1 MFADAGIRPIESPL
15 SPGAL
20 RGMTRIP
27 AMTVHK
33 WRALSLKRLAHLSEL
48 RRSGRWQRFYAD
60 QESFEEAVRRAESD
74 AERWK
79 GLAYADSPPVQ
90 PAE

>member
-1 MFADAGIRPIESPL
+1 
-15 SPGAL
+15 
-20 RGMTRIP
+20 MTSIP
-27 AMTVHK
+27 AVTVHK
-33 WRALSLKRLAHLSEL
+33 WRALSLKRLAYLSEL
-48 RRSGRWQRFYAD
+48 RRSGRWQRVYPS
-60 QESFEEAVRRAESD
+60 QEAFDEAVRYAESD

>member
-1 MFADAGIRPIESPL
+1 
-15 SPGAL
+15 
-20 RGMTRIP
+20 MTRIP
-27 AMTVHK
+27 GMTVHK
-33 WRALSLKRLAHLSEL
+33 WRALSLKRLAYLSEL
-48 RRSGRWQRFYAD
+48 RRSGRWHRVYASQD
-60 QESFEEAVRRAESD
+60 AFDEAVRFAESD

>member
-1 MFADAGIRPIESPL
+1 
-15 SPGAL
+15 
-20 RGMTRIP
+20 MTGIP
-27 AMTVHK
+27 AVTVHK

-48 RRSGRWQRFYAD
+48 RRSGRWHRVYAS
-60 QESFEEAVRRAESD
+60 QEAFDEAVRYAESD

>member
-1 MFADAGIRPIESPL
+1 MTGIPVL
-15 SPGAL
+15 
-20 RGMTRIP
+20 
-27 AMTVHK
+27 TVHK

-48 RRSGRWQRFYAD
+48 RRSGRWLRFYASQD
-60 QESFEEAVRRAESD
+60 AFDEAVRFAESD

-79 GLAYADSPPVQ
+79 GLAYADSPSVQ

>member
-1 MFADAGIRPIESPL
+1 
-15 SPGAL
+15 
-20 RGMTRIP
+20 MTGIP
-27 AMTVHK
+27 AVTVHK

-48 RRSGRWQRFYAD
+48 RRSGRWHRFYASQHAFD
-60 QESFEEAVRRAESD
+60 EAIRYAEAD

>member
-1 MFADAGIRPIESPL
+1 MAS
-15 SPGAL
+15 
-20 RGMTRIP
+20 IP
-27 AMTVHK
+27 AVTVHK

-48 RRSGRWQRFYAD
+48 RRSGRWHRFYASQD
-60 QESFEEAVRRAESD
+60 AFDEAVRFAEAD

>member
-15 SPGAL
+15 SSGTL

-48 RRSGRWQRFYAD
+48 RRSGRWHRFYAG
-60 QESFEEAVRRAESD
+60 QAAFEEAVRHAELD

>member
-1 MFADAGIRPIESPL
+1 
-15 SPGAL
+15 
-20 RGMTRIP
+20 
-27 AMTVHK
+27 MTVHK
-33 WRALSLKRLAHLSEL
+33 WRALSLKRLAYLSEL
-48 RRSGRWQRFYAD
+48 RRSGRSHRVYAS
-60 QESFEEAVRRAESD
+60 QEAFDEAVRYAESD

>member
-1 MFADAGIRPIESPL
+1 
-15 SPGAL
+15 
-20 RGMTRIP
+20 MTGIP
-27 AMTVHK
+27 AITVHK
-33 WRALSLKRLAHLSEL
+33 WRALSLRRLAHLSEL
-48 RRSGRWQRFYAD
+48 RSSGRWQRFYASQD
-60 QESFEEAVRRAESD
+60 AFDEAVRFAESD

>member
-1 MFADAGIRPIESPL
+1 
-15 SPGAL
+15 
-20 RGMTRIP
+20 MTGIP
-27 AMTVHK
+27 AITVHK

-48 RRSGRWQRFYAD
+48 RRSGRWLRFYASQD
-60 QESFEEAVRRAESD
+60 AFDEAVRFAESD